1 MRKKRVWQGT
11 SAASSS
17 KRSSAAGSRSMHT
30 SSPVG
35 PIRFATRRAWPP
47 APKVQ
52 STATS
57 PGCGSSASIS
67 SPART
72 GTCGR
77 VMSRRMVKVPCDVGH
92 FAGQV
97 ALLLLPLLARPQL
110 EPVVGADQDDVL
122 LDPRV
127 REEDGGQ
134 RHAAAGVEVHVEGA
148 PGEEARQ
155 LLVLGAHRVQLGQE
169 LVAEGVEARWR
180 EDRDACCVVRLH
192 EDQPVREGRPE
203 LCRHVQPVLRIQRLV
218 EMPAKLHSSPGRG
231 FWDRGGGVGG
241 APPPRSGSTEGHSN
255 PLCPTYQHLD
265 PHSSRMWTSVRSPHT
280 SIPLY
285 ERDSGGGRRW
295 ETGPNLA
302 LYCNADCA
310 PSARAL
316 TKAAATSS
324 ITEGTSSSATTSC
337 IFGPARAAC
346 SWIALLRASLTSRA
360 WAVSVSAS
368 GAPCRTARASAPAK
382 VSTSGMSSSLR
393 CASSA
398 SASGTP
404 TDT

>member
-127 REEDGGQ
+127 REEDGVQ

-155 LLVLGAHRVQLGQE
+155 LLF
-169 LVAEGVEARWR
+169 
-180 EDRDACCVVRLH
+180 
-192 EDQPVREGRPE
+192 
-203 LCRHVQPVLRIQRLV
+203 